1 MKIMAIMAH
10 PDDIEMTCSGT
21 LANYANEGHE
31 ITMCNLCDGA
41 LGGNIPRKE
50 LAEIRK
56 EEGIQSA
63 KLIGA
68 KYIPAIFEDLDIYQ
82 DKPSRIKVARII
94 RRVSPDIIITH
105 PEVDY
110 APDHIITS
118 KLVFEASFLSTLPNF
133 DDGENS
139 IKPKSG
145 PAVPIYYSDASGG
158 HNFDPSIWI
167 DITKTFNV
175 KKKMLSCH
183 QSQINW
189 LKKWRNNDILKKLE
203 LQAMYRGSQCG
214 VKYAEVFKALKASQ
228 RIRALKF
235 LP

>member
-56 EEGIQSA
+56 DEGIQSA

-94 RRVSPDIIITH
+94 FSYLCFTAFKVVINS
-105 PEVDY
+105 
-110 APDHIITS
+110 S
-118 KLVFEASFLSTLPNF
+118 LS
-133 DDGENS
+133 
-139 IKPKSG
+139 
-145 PAVPIYYSDASGG
+145 
-158 HNFDPSIWI
+158 
-167 DITKTFNV
+167 
-175 KKKMLSCH
+175 
-183 QSQINW
+183 
-189 LKKWRNNDILKKLE
+189 
-203 LQAMYRGSQCG
+203 
-214 VKYAEVFKALKASQ
+214 
-228 RIRALKF
+228 
-235 LP
+235 

>member
-1 MKIMAIMAH
+1 M
-10 PDDIEMTCSGT
+10 
-21 LANYANEGHE
+21 
-31 ITMCNLCDGA
+31 
-41 LGGNIPRKE
+41 
-50 LAEIRK
+50 
-56 EEGIQSA
+56 
-63 KLIGA
+63 
-68 KYIPAIFEDLDIYQ
+68 
-82 DKPSRIKVARII
+82 
-94 RRVSPDIIITH
+94 
-105 PEVDY
+105 
-110 APDHIITS
+110 
-118 KLVFEASFLSTLPNF
+118 PNF

-228 RIRALKF
+228 RVRALKF